1 MKKILYVLILLLT
14 FPSFVNAS
22 SVAENPAIAADSI
35 VIFVPSKDQSLLIT
49 DQELI
54 IEGSIAKV
62 EKGVAPS
69 LIIIPAHSFLMPLQ
83 TGIPERMYQTGIP
96 ERMYLR
102 KLTDRDAYSPMQQY
116 ILSFKE
122 RMTSPPIISV
132 SIVDE
137 FGSEIFSAGIG
148 QYFPT
153 STYYFNATISFP
165 GAFVGT
171 PFKGDVY
178 FGVIPPENNRSFTW
192 VTDGGVNS
200 LKEGLIPI
208 ARDIG
213 ISQNSTF
220 SLSSTLGQS
229 IQYAFKNTESA
240 GMYSI
245 FALLVASGAD
255 PSVTRNWIG
264 INMVPLV
271 IVRNDA
277 VIL

>member
-1 MKKILYVLILLLT
+1 MLILT
-14 FPSFVNAS
+14 FPSFVNAT
-22 SVAENPAIAADSI
+22 SVLATNPAIAADSI
-35 VIFVPSKDQSLLIT
+35 VIFVPSKEQSLLTT

-54 IEGSIAKV
+54 IEGNIAKV
-62 EKGVAPS
+62 EKGVTPG
-69 LIIIPAHSFLMPLQ
+69 LIIMPAHSLSGPLQ
-83 TGIPERMYQTGIP
+83 SGIPERL
-96 ERMYLR
+96 YLI
-102 KLTDRDAYSPMQQY
+102 KLTDRDAYSPMLHSA
-116 ILSFKE
+116 LSFKE
-122 RMTSPPIISV
+122 RMTFPPIISV
-132 SIVDE
+132 SMVDQL
-137 FGSEIFSAGIG
+137 GSETFSAGIG
-148 QYFPT
+148 QHFPT

-171 PFKGDVY
+171 PFKGDIY

-200 LKEGLIPI
+200 LKEGLTPI
-208 ARDIG
+208 VRDVAMT
-213 ISQNSTF
+213 QNSTF

-229 IQYAFKNTESA
+229 IQYGFKNTESA

-245 FALLVASGAD
+245 FALLVPSGAD

-277 VIL
+277 VIF